1 MEIQIVIINK
11 FGEFKGEILNVTQ
24 EQYETLTTMSSEYY
38 KEGFEMM
45 CEDGSFLVIPPELIK
60 KSIYKINHV

>member
-11 FGEFKGEILNVTQ
+11 FGEFKGEKLKVTK
-24 EQYETLTTMSSEYY
+24 EQYETIATMSSEYY
-38 KEGFEMM
+38 KEGFEMV
-45 CEDGSFLVIPPELIK
+45 CDDGSFLIIPPELIK